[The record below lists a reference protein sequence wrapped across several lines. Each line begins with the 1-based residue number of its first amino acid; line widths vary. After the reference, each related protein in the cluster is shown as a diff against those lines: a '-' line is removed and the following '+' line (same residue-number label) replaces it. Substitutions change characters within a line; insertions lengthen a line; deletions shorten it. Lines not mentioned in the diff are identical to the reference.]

1 MYSYRACTYLTQTI
15 IMGADGAGGCWCTME
30 GIVVVTDEFIFPQP
44 VAVLVPV
51 IAAEGAQYSPP
62 TLSLFLISPPT
73 PVLALVPFVADTCTL
88 PPVPAIPVSA
98 AEY

>member
-62 TLSLFLISPPT
+62 TLSLFLISP
-73 PVLALVPFVADTCTL
+73 LVADTCAL
-88 PPVPAIPVSA
+88 PSVPAIPVLE